1 MSDALAWAGTAVGS
15 PVVAHESL
23 TGGMTST
30 MLALTHADGRRT
42 VLREIDREPWRAHA
56 AALTAREA
64 VTQRLLEGTDLPA
77 PRSLALDAP
86 SGRHLM
92 TLLPGRVRDDAPDE
106 VVDGLA
112 RLLARVHAVRP
123 PAGAWPR
130 DYQSWAWE
138 AKLVVPAWARDAEA
152 WETAFA
158 LLRTAPPPH
167 EPTFLHRD
175 LSPRNVLW
183 RDDEVTGLVDWV
195 ETSTGP
201 AWLDVAHCAT
211 NLALRHG
218 TERADALGK
227 AYTRLTGRAP
237 QPHVDVMDVVGMLPP
252 PGRPAMI
259 TDAAERDRLELRL
272 VAVLEKI

>member
-1 MSDALAWAGTAVGS
+1 VTDALAWAGAAAGS
-15 PVVAHESL
+15 AVVAHEPL

-42 VLREIDREPWRAHA
+42 VLREIDREPWLAHA
-56 AALTAREA
+56 AALTAGEA
-64 VTQRLLEGTDLPA
+64 TTQRLLDGTDVPA

-86 SGRHLM
+86 AGRHLM
-92 TLLPGRVRDDAPDE
+92 TLLPGRVRDDAAAE

-112 RLLARVHAVRP
+112 GLLARVHAVRP
-123 PAGAWPR
+123 PYGGWPR
-130 DYQSWAWE
+130 SYQSWAWE
-138 AKLVVPAWARDAEA
+138 AKHVVPTWAGEPAA
-152 WETAFA
+152 WEAAFA

-183 RDDEVTGLVDWV
+183 RDDEVSGLVDWV

-218 TERADALGK
+218 TEAAEALAE
-227 AYTRLTGRAP
+227 AYVAVTGRAP
-237 QPHVDVMDVVGMLPP
+237 QPYFDVMDVVGFLPP
-252 PGRPAMI
+252 PGRPAMVVDP
-259 TDAAERDRLELRL
+259 TERRRLEARL
-272 VAVLEKI
+272 VAVLDRR